1 MIHVF
6 RPIPVERLK
15 LLVFDLD
22 GTLIDSAQD
31 LCNSVNA
38 SLAHVGRTPLPDPA
52 IAGFVG
58 NGAPMLVRRALAAA
72 DRIHIDQVNHDL
84 QALTYAFFLDYY
96 RAHKLD
102 FTYAYEGVLDSLHA
116 LRELHNADANSL
128 CPIHSQPGVPAD
140 RSSSVGWQSE
150 WVGDQKAFTSPAR
163 VMAVLTNKPVRPA
176 RGICE
181 GLGLASYF
189 LHIYGGDSFPLKKP
203 DPLGLRTL
211 MNDVGASPD
220 ETAMIGD
227 SQVDIQ
233 TARNAGVWSIGCT
246 FGFGNDTLTAA
257 PPESQPDILVDS
269 PLDLDTRTLA
279 YHPFSGPAQTETR
292 CHFHEALCPIHRGII
307 ATIGREPPNTSFEGF
322 PCSQRGYRGMSR
334 SKDPCAGNR
343 RRWQVPGEDSMLLKQ
358 LSK

>member
-38 SLAHVGRTPLPDPA
+38 ALAHVGRTPLADPA

-58 NGAPMLVRRALAAA
+58 NGAPMLVRRSLAAA
-72 DRIHIDQVNHDL
+72 DHIQIDRVDPDL
-84 QALTYAFFLDYY
+84 HARTYAFFLDYY

-116 LRELHNADANSL
+116 LHELHNAD
-128 CPIHSQPGVPAD
+128 
-140 RSSSVGWQSE
+140 VGS
-150 WVGDQKAFTSPAR
+150 TSPTR
-163 VMAVLTNKPVRPA
+163 IMAVLTNKPVRPA

-181 GLGLASYF
+181 GLGLAGYF

-211 MNDVGASPD
+211 MSEVGASPE

-227 SQVDIQ
+227 SQVDVQ
-233 TARNAGVWSIGCT
+233 TARNAGVWCVGCT
-246 FGFGNDTLTAA
+246 FGFGDDTLTAA
-257 PPESQPDILVDS
+257 SPENQPDILVDS
-269 PLDLDTRTLA
+269 PLDWASALSAAAITD
-279 YHPFSGPAQTETR
+279 PA
-292 CHFHEALCPIHRGII
+292 
-307 ATIGREPPNTSFEGF
+307 
-322 PCSQRGYRGMSR
+322 RGY
-334 SKDPCAGNR
+334 
-343 RRWQVPGEDSMLLKQ
+343 
-358 LSK
+358 